1 MTSFRF
7 LRPPPSGRCAQLR
20 MLPAGILRLD
30 QPLLGAV
37 EGKLQPVQVVQT
49 TAPAWART
57 EALSYIL
64 PYRLPVPV
72 GQFYSCRGGQ
82 PLHCLFQLLSLRVA
96 KGGGTA
102 GLLQYQ
108 GFRLSFAEGRRSPR
122 DGVGVSLQCLGCR
135 RCFPALGQRS
145 DGVPPLPLLDVG
157 ARIILRRRSLIPI
170 CHCSRDRSKSLIPI
184 INPPQLSKPRNPTG
198 PLFTL
203 CLCTCHLGFG
213 LV

>member
-1 MTSFRF
+1 MLRHGLGPKRCRTYCLTAFQFR
-7 LRPPPSGRCAQLR
+7 LASSIP
-20 MLPAGILRLD
+20 
-30 QPLLGAV
+30 AV
-37 EGKLQPVQVVQT
+37 EGNPF
-49 TAPAWART
+49 TASFNFSRCGSPKA
-57 EALSYIL
+57 
-64 PYRLPVPV
+64 
-72 GQFYSCRGGQ
+72 
-82 PLHCLFQLLSLRVA
+82 
-96 KGGGTA
+96 GGTA

-108 GFRLSFAEGRRSPR
+108 GFRPSFAEGRRSPR

-135 RCFPALGQRS
+135 RCFPALGQQP

-184 INPPQLSKPRNPTG
+184 VNPPQLSKPRNPTG